1 MPQIP
6 LDFLDLLIDSPGDLI
21 FFLLVFGLSQAIL
34 FLAFGLRSRLE
45 TEQATYRYVVAA
57 IALVSIWLILM
68 AVALFSLL
76 SSFEASMFM
85 PPLERLGM
93 SLSLVFISWAFLSA
107 ENSQRGARANLWL
120 SGTIVLILLLYL
132 YTASDWFGEFETGA
146 MFNMSELAPIW
157 SILPFAIGLLGF
169 FAVVFSL
176 RRIADA
182 PLKCLFFIL
191 IVLGNGWDV
200 WQFADSE
207 LSGSYLGSARWAYLA
222 ALALAPVVIHRLM
235 IASLD
240 RRLAEG
246 EAPSSERPIEDES
259 VVPREQEIARG
270 TSAEPVMPTRP
281 AEAAVALENRQ
292 LLRAFGMMMNTREE
306 SGIPQQVVATALEL
320 LDAEVCL
327 LLRMEDE
334 VYAKVIAGQDNV
346 NGQSFDGISL
356 SLDSHPTIV
365 DARLSREQRTLVADQ
380 ENQEV
385 EALFSVLKIGATG
398 TVYIQPISLEDEV
411 LAVLLA
417 AMPYRQ
423 GEFSREQRALLD
435 DIGQMAGYILAWS
448 FDAEAATLLAEEQ
461 TIKSIVDPI
470 ASQGEDRAIRDEARR
485 GLEASLQENTGQIT
499 KLRIQIADLR
509 AQAHDERITLLSRV
523 TDSDDGLALSQ
534 GITILFDEHTQL
546 MERRDAES
554 RQVLDAETVLQ
565 ICTAESDD
573 SLAQVIRECAHKT
586 HNLLLNTSVRLR
598 DLVNR
603 LRAQNETID
612 SIDPEAILEPL
623 AGEVRQLELERE
635 QLQRRLA
642 AIASKL
648 RMLGVEAE
656 MTSMTQV
663 LIQLYAERRASKR
676 QAAAAQHE
684 RDILARERAKLADG
698 NGSKTDDLRNQ
709 LKRLS
714 ADHESLMNLREEMR
728 RDYQD
733 LLDRF
738 ESRDEDNRALQQ
750 RIRDLQSQLE
760 IGGEKRS
767 DLERNIA
774 ELSGER
780 ENLLRIRDQ
789 LTARLADSLPVSTA
803 ASGEPALR
811 ARLQEL
817 QDTVSTLNEQREKL
831 ALELSDAKTALAA
844 SNLGQAERTEPSEEA
859 TAASRLVEV
868 EQTLELVR
876 QMQAPVS
883 AISDCTDILLKESIG
898 ILGAAQLAVLQRV
911 SVNLGRLTALLADLM
926 KLDHD
931 EHDRFVLSYAETDIV
946 DLLDEAITLLSTDI
960 RKKQLALELSVD
972 DGLPKITVDSSCI
985 KQVLRHLLQ
994 NACDV
999 SDEGA
1004 PLLIT
1009 AALASTRSP
1018 ANEQPVEAIR
1028 ISIEDKGGGISTK
1041 DLPRVFARKYL
1052 HENPKIQGLS
1062 DTGVG
1067 MTVARAFARA
1077 HAGDL
1082 WIDSKAGEG
1091 SVFHLD
1097 LPTRLMA
1104 SVEE

>member
-6 LDFLDLLIDSPGDLI
+6 LDFLDLLIESPGDLI
-21 FFLLVFGLSQAIL
+21 FFLLVFGLSQATL
-34 FLAFGLRSRLE
+34 FLAFALRSRFG
-45 TEQATYRYVVAA
+45 TEGTTYRYVPAA
-57 IALVSIWLILM
+57 LALLSIWLALM
-68 AVALFSLL
+68 AAALFSLL
-76 SSFEASMFM
+76 SSVEASMLM

-93 SLSLVFISWAFLSA
+93 SLSLLFMTWAFLSG
-107 ENSQRGARANLWL
+107 ENARRGRGANLWL
-120 SGTIVLILLLYL
+120 SGAVVLVLLLYL
-132 YTASDWFGEFETGA
+132 YTAGEWFSEFETGA
-146 MFNMSELAPIW
+146 MFNRSELAPLW
-157 SILPFAIGLLGF
+157 SMLPMGIGLAGFLGV
-169 FAVVFSL
+169 AFSFS
-176 RRIADA
+176 RIADA

-191 IVLGNGWDV
+191 IVLGNGWDS

-222 ALALAPVVIHRLM
+222 AFALAPVIIHRL
-235 IASLD
+235 IVASLD
-240 RRLAEG
+240 RRLAEVA
-246 EAPSSERPIEDES
+246 APSSEGRIEDES
-259 VVPREQEIARG
+259 LVPREQEIAAR
-270 TSAEPVMPTRP
+270 TSDELVRPTRP
-281 AEAAVALENRQ
+281 VEAPLQNSQ
-292 LLRAFGMMMNTREE
+292 LLRALGMMMDRREE

-334 VYAKVIAGQDNV
+334 NYANVIAGQDNV
-346 NGQSFDGISL
+346 NGQSLDGMSL
-356 SLDSHPTIV
+356 SLESQPTIL
-365 DARLSREQRTLVADQ
+365 DARLRREQRSLAADQ
-380 ENQEV
+380 QKQEV
-385 EALFSVLKIGATG
+385 EALFRALKIDAIG
-398 TVYIQPISLEDEV
+398 TVYVQPIPYEDDV

-417 AMPYRQ
+417 AMPYQQ

-448 FDAEAATLLAEEQ
+448 FDAEAAAFLAEEQ
-461 TIKSIVDPI
+461 AIKSILDPI
-470 ASQGEDRAIRDEARR
+470 AAQDESRETREKARR
-485 GLEASLQENTGQIT
+485 GLEASLEENTGQIAR
-499 KLRIQIADLR
+499 LRPQIADLR
-509 AQAHDERITLLSRV
+509 AQLHDERITLLKAVS
-523 TDSDDGLALSQ
+523 DSDESHAVSQ
-534 GITILFDEHTQL
+534 VFHEQAQL
-546 MERRDAES
+546 MEQCDAQS
-554 RQVLDAETVLQ
+554 KQVLEAETVLQ

-573 SLAQVIRECAHKT
+573 ALAQVIHEYARKT

-598 DLVNR
+598 DLINR
-603 LRAQNETID
+603 LRAQNEAGD
-612 SIDPEAILEPL
+612 SIDPQAILAPL
-623 AGEVRQLELERE
+623 SGELRQLELERE
-635 QLQRRLA
+635 QLQRRLT

-648 RMLGVEAE
+648 RMLGIEAE
-656 MTSMTQV
+656 MTSMTQA
-663 LIQLYAERRASKR
+663 LIQLYAERTASKR
-676 QAAAAQHE
+676 QAAAVQHE
-684 RDILARERAKLADG
+684 RETLAREQAKLVDD
-698 NGSKTDDLRNQ
+698 NGGRTDELRNQ

-738 ESRDEDNRALQQ
+738 ESRDKDNRALQDQ
-750 RIRDLQSQLE
+750 IRDLQRQLE

-789 LTARLADSLPVSTA
+789 LTARLAATE
-803 ASGEPALR
+803 ASGEPRLW

-831 ALELSDAKTALAA
+831 ALELGDAKTALAA
-844 SNLGQAERTEPSEEA
+844 ANLSQTERADSSEEA
-859 TAASRLVEV
+859 IAASQLVAV

-876 QMQAPVS
+876 EMQAPVT

-898 ILGAAQLAVLQRV
+898 ILGAAQLKVLQRV
-911 SVNLGRLTALLADLM
+911 SVNLERLTALLADLM
-926 KLDHD
+926 RLGHG
-931 EHDRFVLSYAETDIV
+931 EHDRFVLSYAEIDIV
-946 DLLDEAITLLSTDI
+946 DLLDETITSLSADI
-960 RKKQLALELSVD
+960 RQKQLALELSVD
-972 DGLPKITVDSSCI
+972 DGLPKITADSNYI

-1004 PLLIT
+1004 PLLVT
-1009 AALASTRSP
+1009 AALASTPSP

-1028 ISIEDKGGGISTK
+1028 ISVEDTGGGIPPK

-1052 HENPKIQGLS
+1052 HENPKIEGLS
-1062 DTGVG
+1062 DTGAG

-1097 LPTRLMA
+1097 LPTRLMP
-1104 SVEE
+1104 SVGE

>member
-1 MPQIP
+1 LPQIP
-6 LDFLDLLIDSPGDLI
+6 LDFLDLLIESPGDLI
-21 FFLLVFGLSQAIL
+21 FFLLVFGLSQATL
-34 FLAFGLRSRLE
+34 FLAFGLRSHFE
-45 TEQATYRYVVAA
+45 TEQATYRYVPAA
-57 IALVSIWLILM
+57 IALVSIWLVLM
-68 AVALFSLL
+68 GVALFSLL
-76 SSFEASMFM
+76 TSFEASMLM

-93 SLSLVFISWAFLSA
+93 SLSLVFMSWAFLSGDSA
-107 ENSQRGARANLWL
+107 QRGRRANLWL

-132 YTASDWFGEFETGA
+132 YTASEWFGEFETGA
-146 MFNMSELAPIW
+146 MFNRSELAPMW
-157 SILPFAIGLLGF
+157 SILPLAIGLSGF
-169 FAVVFSL
+169 FGVAFSYS
-176 RRIADA
+176 RIVDA

-191 IVLGNGWDV
+191 IVLGNGWDS

-207 LSGSYLGSARWAYLA
+207 LSGSYLGGARWAYLA
-222 ALALAPVVIHRLM
+222 ALALAPVVIHRL
-235 IASLD
+235 IVASLY

-246 EAPSSERPIEDES
+246 EAPSGERRIEDES
-259 VVPREQEIARG
+259 VVPREQEIAAR
-270 TSAEPVMPTRP
+270 TSEEPIPPRRP
-281 AEAAVALENRQ
+281 AESTVALENSQ
-292 LLRAFGMMMNTREE
+292 LLRALGMMMDRREE

-320 LDAEVCL
+320 LDAEICL

-334 VYAKVIAGQDNV
+334 VYANIIAGQDNV
-346 NGQSFDGISL
+346 KGQSLEGMSFSL
-356 SLDSHPTIV
+356 ESQPTIV
-365 DARLSREQRTLVADQ
+365 DARLRREQRSLAADQ
-380 ENQEV
+380 QKQEV
-385 EALFSVLKIGATG
+385 EALFRVLKIDAIGA
-398 TVYIQPISLEDEV
+398 VYIQPISFADEV

-423 GEFSREQRALLD
+423 GELSRDQRALLD

-448 FDAEAATLLAEEQ
+448 FDAEATTFLAEKQ
-461 TIKSIVDPI
+461 AIKSIRDPI
-470 ASQGEDRAIRDEARR
+470 AAQDEGREIRDKARSE
-485 GLEASLQENTGQIT
+485 LAASLQENTGQIAR
-499 KLRIQIADLR
+499 LRPQIADLR
-509 AQAHDERITLLSRV
+509 AQLHDERITLLNRV
-523 TDSDDGLALSQ
+523 SDSDDGLAVSQ
-534 GITILFDEHTQL
+534 EITILFDEQAQL
-546 MERRDAES
+546 MERCEAQS
-554 RQVLDAETVLQ
+554 KQVLDAETVLQ

-573 SLAQVIRECAHKT
+573 SLAQVIHEYAHKT

-598 DLVNR
+598 DLITR
-603 LRAQNETID
+603 LRAQNEAID
-612 SIDPEAILEPL
+612 SIDPQAILEPL
-623 AGEVRQLELERE
+623 SGEVRQLELERE
-635 QLQRRLA
+635 QLGRRLT
-642 AIASKL
+642 AITSKL
-648 RMLGVEAE
+648 GKLGVEAE

-676 QAAAAQHE
+676 QAAAVQHE
-684 RDILARERAKLADG
+684 RDILAREQAKLVDG
-698 NGSKTDDLRNQ
+698 NGSKTDELRNQ

-714 ADHESLMNLREEMR
+714 ADHESLINLREEMR

-738 ESRDEDNRALQQ
+738 ESRDKDNRALQD
-750 RIRDLQSQLE
+750 RIRELQGQLE
-760 IGGEKRS
+760 IGGEKRN

-789 LTARLADSLPVSTA
+789 LTARLADSLPVSRE
-803 ASGEPALR
+803 ASAEPLLR

-844 SNLGQAERTEPSEEA
+844 ASLGQAERAESSEGA

-876 QMQAPVS
+876 EIGVPVS

-898 ILGAAQLAVLQRV
+898 ILGAAQLEVLQRV
-911 SVNLGRLTALLADLM
+911 SVNLGRLTALLEDLM
-926 KLDHD
+926 NLGRD
-931 EHDRFVLSYAETDIV
+931 EHDRFVLAYAEIDIV
-946 DLLDEAITLLSTDI
+946 DLLDETITSLSSDI
-960 RKKQLALELSVD
+960 RQKQLALELSVD
-972 DGLPKITVDSSCI
+972 DGLPKITVDSNCI

-1004 PLLIT
+1004 PLLVT

-1028 ISIEDKGGGISTK
+1028 ISVEDKGGGISSK

-1052 HENPKIQGLS
+1052 PENPKIEGLS

-1097 LPTRLMA
+1097 LPTRLMP
-1104 SVEE
+1104 SVGE